1 MTSWQNFLFPL
12 LPLLSSSAI
21 DAEVSEDANSS
32 TSDAAAAAAMVV
44 CAGVV
49 SDVRLIAQSRSWV
62 GVVTKLLSLRRCVA
76 FIAGGGAIS
85 S

>member
-1 MTSWQNFLFPL
+1 M
-12 LPLLSSSAI
+12 SSSAI

-32 TSDAAAAAAMVV
+32 TSDAAAAAAAMVV